1 MLKKVPLLLTLTGMI
16 VIGLGLWQ
24 LIDSKIKTNTSL
36 KEAKKI
42 VIGQT
47 EKQVMIKRPSKNMVG
62 EVPKMGDTIGLLV
75 IPRIK
80 AELAIIEGTDPDEL
94 EKGVGHFKGSFFPG
108 ENGQIV
114 LSGHRDTVFR
124 RLGEL
129 KVGDLLNM
137 QMSNGTFQ
145 YEITNM
151 KIVDEDDRSII
162 TLQNEKEELILTT
175 CYPFHYIGNA
185 PQRYII
191 YAKLKNPLN

>member
-94 EKGVGHFKGSFFPG
+94 EKGVGHFKMVP
-108 ENGQIV
+108 
-114 LSGHRDTVFR
+114 
-124 RLGEL
+124 
-129 KVGDLLNM
+129 
-137 QMSNGTFQ
+137 MS
-145 YEITNM
+145 
-151 KIVDEDDRSII
+151 R
-162 TLQNEKEELILTT
+162 TL
-175 CYPFHYIGNA
+175 
-185 PQRYII
+185 
-191 YAKLKNPLN
+191 

>member
-1 MLKKVPLLLTLTGMI
+1 VSYLQVPFY
-16 VIGLGLWQ
+16 
-24 LIDSKIKTNTSL
+24 
-36 KEAKKI
+36 
-42 VIGQT
+42 
-47 EKQVMIKRPSKNMVG
+47 
-62 EVPKMGDTIGLLV
+62 
-75 IPRIK
+75 
-80 AELAIIEGTDPDEL
+80 
-94 EKGVGHFKGSFFPG
+94 FKGSFFPG

>member
-75 IPRIK
+75 IPRIQ

>member
-1 MLKKVPLLLTLTGMI
+1 MPLLLILTGI
-16 VIGLGLWQ
+16 FVIGFSLWQ

-36 KEAKKI
+36 KEAKKL

-47 EKQVMIKRPSKNMVG
+47 EKQVMKKRPLKNMVS
-62 EVPKMGDTIGLLV
+62 EMPKMGDTIGLLV

-129 KVGDLLNM
+129 KVGDLLTM
-137 QMSNGTFQ
+137 QMPYGTYQ

>member
-1 MLKKVPLLLTLTGMI
+1 MKKVPLLLILTGI
-16 VIGLGLWQ
+16 FVIGFSLWQ

-36 KEAKKI
+36 KEAKKL

-47 EKQVMIKRPSKNMVG
+47 EKQVMKKRPLKNMVS
-62 EVPKMGDTIGLLV
+62 EMPKMGDTIGLLV

-129 KVGDLLNM
+129 KVGDLLTM
-137 QMSNGTFQ
+137 QMPYGTYQ